1 MIKWQQFLLACLLA
15 CTLFLTLDFN
25 LNLGASNIVVA
36 QSTQGA
42 EDFDGF
48 SDGSDRAEDSLP
60 TIVNELGALVPDWA
74 NISFSLLPLA
84 KKAGSISLSDLPSE
98 LAGFLDYD
106 ISRIWEAGASIDS
119 ILKLGDLKDAT
130 SIKDLALS
138 QVAELT
144 GIELASISLEDF
156 SLSKWQSI
164 EDLVRAIPGLK
175 DLPLEQVK
183 PLYDLATSVLG
194 GNLDL
199 DNLTSTVGDLL
210 DFPEIAGLN
219 LEDLGDLSQYGILD
233 IPGLI
238 DSPLGD
244 LNKWQDAFLGDIPG
258 LKDVPFTTIFKGIL
272 SGGFVALH
280 DVTYGQKEARRL
292 NTITGSDVEG
302 FNVPCNQD
310 SCSYLELSGPSS
322 LKAEALHG
330 KQWIKG
336 GTDSDAQMV
345 KGGHRLL
352 KVVNGGKE
360 PTGRHPFGKAFKVV
374 LDDTTESEGLGEF
387 ASYFRYCQGI
397 YGCTPYFIGPLPWFN
412 THEDDIIFVGLNQ
425 TAEPP
430 ADAPKNPGLPP
441 GTQLPPGVG
450 DNPVLDSS
458 PDDCETYKG
467 VSVAALNK
475 AIAKLESAG
484 SGDYSAIGVYVCAD
498 SGSNCGRAL
507 GKYQFMTYNELARS
521 RILRKP
527 GGAAF
532 LQRAENPNTA
542 KSDLAKEILTY
553 FPAQEQE
560 AARAEWFKTVIDSAA
575 SEGRSGDDLVAR
587 TGEMHNAGI
596 YSRNGTSSIYGDRV
610 LDEYKKVKPSVDK
623 ACQQRGTC
631 TGKLA
636 NPAPGYPTGSGF
648 GMRQSPV
655 DGVWRMHNGLDYPIP
670 SGIPLKAVD
679 GGKVVHAGWM
689 GGYGN
694 TVDIK
699 HCDGRLTRYAHMSA
713 ILIAGGAAVA
723 KGQVIGRV
731 GSTGRST
738 GPHLHFEVHVN
749 GRAVNPLTQIGG

>member
-25 LNLGASNIVVA
+25 LLGLGASNIVVA
-36 QSTQGA
+36 QSTQGT
-42 EDFDGF
+42 DDLDGF

-74 NISFSLLPLA
+74 NITFSLLPLA

-98 LAGFLDYD
+98 LGNVLDYD
-106 ISRIWEAGASIDS
+106 ISRIWEPGASIDS
-119 ILKLGDLKDAT
+119 ILKLGDLKEAT
-130 SIKDLALS
+130 GIKDLALS

-144 GIELASISLEDF
+144 GIDLANISLEDF

-175 DLPLEQVK
+175 NLPLEQVK
-183 PLYDLATSVLG
+183 PLYDLAITVLG

-210 DFPEIAGLN
+210 NLPEIAGLS

-238 DSPLGD
+238 DSPLGN

-310 SCSYLELSGPSS
+310 SCSYIELSGPSS

-450 DNPVLDSS
+450 DDPVLDSNT
-458 PDDCETYKG
+458 DDCETYNG
-467 VSVAALNK
+467 VSVGAFDK
-475 AIAKLESAG
+475 AIAKLESWG
-484 SGDYSAIGVYVCAD
+484 SGGYSAIGNYVCAD
-498 SGSNCGRAL
+498 KGKNCGRAL

-521 RILRKP
+521 RILRKN
-527 GGAAF
+527 GGAVF
-532 LQRAENPNTA
+532 LERAESRNA
-542 KSDLAKEILTY
+542 SKQALASEILTY
-553 FPAQEQE
+553 FPPQDQE
-560 AARAEWFKTVIDSAA
+560 AVKAEWFKTVLGKSA

-587 TGEMHNAGI
+587 AGEMHNAGI
-596 YSRNGTSSIYGDRV
+596 YSESGTASVYGDRV
-610 LDEYKKVKPSVDK
+610 LDEYKKVKPSIDK
-623 ACQQRGTC
+623 ACQQKGTC
-631 TGKLA
+631 TGRLA
-636 NPAPGYPTGSGF
+636 NPAPGYPIGSIF
-648 GMRQSPV
+648 G
-655 DGVWRMHNGLDYPIP
+655 WRDHPTLKRRLFHDGLDYKVPFGVSI
-670 SGIPLKAVD
+670 KASD
-679 GGKVVHAGWM
+679 GGKVVYAGWK

-694 TVDIK
+694 AVDIK

-713 ILIAGGAAVA
+713 ISIANGAAVA

-749 GRAVNPLTQIGG
+749 GRPVDPLTQIK